1 MKAKVTKSFVGAK
14 DGEHYP
20 IKFAIGDTV
29 EGKLAKVA
37 VEEGWAE
44 AEPKR
49 SRGAAAEQQPELMPE
64 PSAGEQE
71 AAEPSSSEAPA
82 ATE

>member
-14 DGEHYP
+14 DGDHYP
-20 IKFAIGDTV
+20 IKFAVGDTV

-49 SRGAAAEQQPELMPE
+49 GRGTATEPQQSEQPPD

-71 AAEPSSSEAPA
+71 AAEPNEQPS